1 MDGNLKNLMDEAL
14 RSGKPL
20 TVLVSDIDY
29 FKSVN
34 DSHGH
39 QIGDLVLKQ
48 FSKRIRQN
56 TRGIDLAIRFGGE
69 EFVII
74 MPETSMDQALVVA
87 ERLRNRIATEPFRVS
102 EDLSIAI
109 TTSIGLGSFEDIHD
123 TSEKI
128 LARADQALYQAKRN
142 GRNQVV
148 TQFLES
154 GMPQSQNAAA
164 EYA

>member
-1 MDGNLKNLMDEAL
+1 
-14 RSGKPL
+14 
-20 TVLVSDIDY
+20 
-29 FKSVN
+29 
-34 DSHGH
+34 
-39 QIGDLVLKQ
+39 
-48 FSKRIRQN
+48 
-56 TRGIDLAIRFGGE
+56 
-69 EFVII
+69 
-74 MPETSMDQALVVA
+74 MDQALVVA